1 MQFLPPAADVDS
13 PELRYQGGW
22 HPARGRLDIH
32 KRLHKSTNS
41 IGILVDLAST
51 LSNSLACFR
60 CAGGPLIRLAVRAP
74 TEASEQVLAAVLELA
89 PSGVERRLAN
99 RGWAAVLLRQEDYD
113 ASYG

>member
-1 MQFLPPAADVDS
+1 
-13 PELRYQGGW
+13 
-22 HPARGRLDIH
+22 
-32 KRLHKSTNS
+32 
-41 IGILVDLAST
+41 
-51 LSNSLACFR
+51 
-60 CAGGPLIRLAVRAP
+60 LIRLAVRAP